1 MQSLTE
7 NDIRD
12 ALREVVDPELGI
24 NVVDLGLVYGITL
37 DPDRVQVSLTMTS
50 QACPMAPMLVDEAR
64 QAIEARLPEQVT
76 ATVELVWDPPWD
88 PSRMSE
94 SARREL
100 GWS

>member
-7 NDIRD
+7 NDVRN
-12 ALREVVDPELGI
+12 ALRSVVDPELGI
-24 NVVDLGLVYGITL
+24 NVVDLGLVYGIRL
-37 DPDRVQVSLTMTS
+37 DPDRITVKLTMTS

-64 QAIEARLPEQVT
+64 HAIEARLPERVT